1 MKKLDYLPNTN
12 INLYQDSDMFRINS
26 DTCALGEFLNVK
38 KDDIVLDVGTNN
50 GALLLYAS
58 RFNCKKLIGVDVNF
72 AAIDLC
78 EENMK
83 LNNISNYELYKCK
96 IQDLNIEK
104 VDAIVCN
111 PPYFKNSL
119 LNNNEMLKKAR
130 HEESL
135 TIEEVVENSSRLLK
149 NNGKLMM
156 VYKTS
161 ELINLIILLD
171 KYNFGITRLKLIVD
185 DNKEYSNAFLIEAI
199 KNRKHDLKALKPL
212 VITH

>member
-1 MKKLDYLPNTN
+1 MKRLDYLPNTS

-26 DTCALGEFLNVK
+26 DTCALGEFLCVK
-38 KDDIVLDVGTNN
+38 KEDVVLDIGTNN
-50 GALLLYAS
+50 GALLLYAN

-72 AAIDLC
+72 EAIDLC
-78 EENMK
+78 KENME
-83 LNNISNYELYKCK
+83 LNNISNYELYKSRV
-96 IQDLNIEK
+96 QDLNINK
-104 VDAIVCN
+104 VDVIVCN

-119 LNNNEMLKKAR
+119 VNENKLIKNAR
-130 HEESL
+130 HEETL
-135 TIEEVVENSSRLLK
+135 TIEEVVKHSERLLK
-149 NNGKLMM
+149 SNGKLMM

-171 KYNFGITRLKLIVD
+171 KYKFGITRLKFIVD
-185 DNKEYSNAFLIEAI
+185 DNKECSNAFLIEAI

>member
-1 MKKLDYLPNTN
+1 MRRLDYLPNTN
-12 INLYQDSDMFRINS
+12 IHLYQDSDMFRINS
-26 DTCALGEFLNVK
+26 DTCALGEFLCIK
-38 KDDIVLDVGTNN
+38 KDDVVLDIGTNN

-72 AAIDLC
+72 EAIDLC

-83 LNNISNYELYKCK
+83 LNNISNYELHKSK
-96 IQDLNIEK
+96 IQDLSINK

-119 LNNNEMLKKAR
+119 VNENTVVKNAR
-130 HEESL
+130 HEETL
-135 TIEEVVENSSRLLK
+135 TIEEVVKHSERLLN

-161 ELINLIILLD
+161 ELINLIVLLD
-171 KYNFGITRLKLIVD
+171 KYNFGITRLKLIID